1 MHVSHIILRVTDMDR
16 SVAFYRDAV
25 GLEVITVSGLFAF
38 FSAGSIR
45 LALNIGEPPNPSTA
59 TEIVIEVDDVLATF
73 RDMSAREVPFEV
85 EPRAVTADGSKELH
99 AAHFHD
105 PDGHLWSIT
114 GWI

>member
-25 GLEVITVSGLFAF
+25 GLEV
-38 FSAGSIR
+38 
-45 LALNIGEPPNPSTA
+45 TA